1 MKTIINIDGGLGRV
15 ITAIPALLK
24 YGKNHPDEDWYV
36 MIPGWDFMLWGI
48 EELQQRAFNPET
60 KGMFENY
67 YWDAD
72 RVISPEPYK
81 LPAFYRNEI
90 SLAEAFDELI
100 NDTTDHSDLPDM
112 TLGLTIDEMLSAR
125 TFINQAI
132 QGVAAGPDGNG
143 GCNTGTCDTTKPVE
157 NHKKIVVFQPFG
169 STATHSEMGIY
180 DKSMR
185 SINHMFATKIAE
197 ALSKDYI
204 VINMNGR
211 EGFSHFPGVVNFSQ
225 DPDLRTWAAIIQEAD
240 YFIGCDSC
248 GQHMANAVGTAAS
261 VVIAGTH
268 EVNIS
273 YPDKFHIIKNK
284 AKYYP
289 NPMRVSMMNSTLAD
303 KLNEKRAVFS
313 DDEMKSHIKEIIKRI
328 EGGKKVTEAVTV
340 KAKKEKDD
348 KGFA

>member
-1 MKTIINIDGGLGRV
+1 MV
-15 ITAIPALLK
+15 VWVEHHYIPALLK
-24 YGKNHPDEDWYV
+24 YGKNHPDEEWYV

-48 EELQQRAFNPET
+48 EELQERTFNPET
-60 KGMFENY
+60 KGMFQNY

-72 RVISPEPYK
+72 RVIAPEPYK

-100 NDTTDHSDLPDM
+100 NGTTDHSDLPDM
-112 TLGLTIDEMLSAR
+112 TLELTVDELLSGR
-125 TFINQAI
+125 SFINNAI
-132 QGVAAGPDGNG
+132 QHLNG
-143 GCNTGTCDTTKPVE
+143 GGSVGGGCGSCEPPKPVE
-157 NHKKIVVFQPFG
+157 NHKKVVVYQPFG
-169 STATHSEMGIY
+169 STAYHSEMGIY

-185 SINHMFATKIAE
+185 SISHIFANEIAK
-197 ALSKDYI
+197 ALAKDYI
-204 VINMNGR
+204 VINMNGPLT
-211 EGFSHFPGVVNFSQ
+211 GFEGVVNFSQ

-248 GQHMANAVGTAAS
+248 GQHIAQVGTPAS
-261 VVIAGTH
+261 VMVAGTH
-268 EVNIS
+268 EVNVS
-273 YPDKFHIIKNK
+273 YPGKFHIIKND

-303 KLNEKRAVFS
+303 KLNQKRGVFT
-313 DDEMKSHIKEIIKRI
+313 EEEQKSHIKEIIRRI

-340 KAKKEKDD
+340 KAKKVKDD

>member
-1 MKTIINIDGGLGRV
+1 MKTIINIDGGLGRI

-24 YGKNHPDEDWYV
+24 FGKNNPDEEWYV
-36 MIPGWDFMLWGI
+36 MIPGWDVFTWGI
-48 EELQQRAFNPET
+48 EELQQRTFNPET

-100 NDTTDHSDLPDM
+100 NGTTNHSDLPDM
-112 TLGLTIDEMLSAR
+112 TLELTIDEVISAR
-125 TFINQAI
+125 NYINQAI
-132 QGVAAGPDGNG
+132 QGVNG
-143 GCNTGTCDTTKPVE
+143 RGCSPTGCEPPKPIE
-157 NHKKIVVFQPFG
+157 NHKKVIVFQPFG
-169 STATHSEMGIY
+169 STSQHSELGIY
-180 DKSMR
+180 DKTMR
-185 SINHMFATKIAE
+185 SINHNFAQKIAE
-197 ALSKDYI
+197 ALSKDYV

-211 EGFSHFPGVVNFSQ
+211 EGFSSFTGVVNFAR

-248 GQHMANAVGTAAS
+248 GQHMASAVGTPAS
-261 VVIAGTH
+261 VVVGGTH

-273 YPDKFHIIKNK
+273 YPGKFHIIKND

-289 NPMRVSMMNSTLAD
+289 NPMRVSMINSHLAD

-313 DDEMKSHIKEIIKRI
+313 DDEMKCHIKEIIRRI
-328 EGGKKVTEAVTV
+328 EGSKKVTEAVTV

>member
-1 MKTIINIDGGLGRV
+1 MKTIINIDGGLGRCL
-15 ITAIPALLK
+15 TAIPALLK
-24 YGKNHPDEDWYV
+24 FGKNNPDDDWYV

-48 EELQQRAFNPET
+48 EELQQRTFNPET

-72 RVISPEPYK
+72 KVIAPEPYK

-100 NDTTDHSDLPDM
+100 NGTTDHSDLSDV
-112 TLGLTIDEMLSAR
+112 TLGLTIDEMLAAKSY
-125 TFINQAI
+125 INQAI
-132 QGVAAGPDGNG
+132 QGVNAGPT
-143 GCNTGTCDTTKPVE
+143 GCSPTSCEPSKPVE
-157 NHKKIVVFQPFG
+157 NHKKIIVFQPFG
-169 STATHSEMGIY
+169 STATHSELGIY

-211 EGFSHFPGVVNFSQ
+211 EGFSHFPGIVNFSQ

-248 GQHMANAVGTAAS
+248 GQHIANAVGTPAS
-261 VVIAGTH
+261 VLVAGTH

-273 YPDKFHIIKNK
+273 YPGKFHIIKND

>member
-24 YGKNHPDEDWYV
+24 FGKNNPDEDWYV
-36 MIPGWDFMLWGI
+36 MITGWDWITWGI
-48 EELQQRAFNPET
+48 EELQQRTFNPET
-60 KGMFENY
+60 KGVFENY

-72 RVISPEPYK
+72 RVITPEPYK

-100 NDTTDHSDLPDM
+100 NGTTNHSDLPDM
-112 TLGLTIDEMLSAR
+112 TLELTIDEILSAKSY
-125 TFINQAI
+125 INQAI
-132 QGVAAGPDGNG
+132 QGLNGG
-143 GCNTGTCDTTKPVE
+143 GCNDTGCEPQKPIE
-157 NHKKIVVFQPFG
+157 NHKKVIVFQPFG
-169 STATHSEMGIY
+169 STSYCSELGIY

-185 SINHMFATKIAE
+185 SITHMFATKIAE
-197 ALSKDYI
+197 ELSKDYI

-211 EGFSHFPGVVNFSQ
+211 DNFSSFLNVVNFAE
-225 DPDLRTWAAIIQEAD
+225 DPDLRTWAGIIQEAD

-248 GQHMANAVGTAAS
+248 GQHMASAVGTPAS

-268 EVNIS
+268 EVNVS
-273 YPDKFHIIKNK
+273 YPEKFHIIKND

-289 NPMRVSMMNSTLAD
+289 NPMRVSNINSTLAD
-303 KLNEKRAVFS
+303 KLNQKRAVFS
-313 DDEMKSHIKEIIKRI
+313 DDEMKEHIKEIIRRI

-340 KAKKEKDD
+340 KVEKEKNG
-348 KGFA
+348 KGFV

>member
-24 YGKNHPDEDWYV
+24 FGKNNPDDDWYV
-36 MIPGWDFMLWGI
+36 MIAGWDFMLWGI
-48 EELQQRAFNPET
+48 EELQERTFNPET
-60 KGMFENY
+60 KGMFQNY

-72 RVISPEPYK
+72 RVIAPEPYK

-100 NDTTDHSDLPDM
+100 NETTDHSDLPDM
-112 TLGLTIDEMLSAR
+112 TLELTIDEMLNAKS
-125 TFINQAI
+125 FINQAI
-132 QGVAAGPDGNG
+132 QGISGG
-143 GCNTGTCDTTKPVE
+143 GCGPTGCEPSKPVE
-157 NHKKIVVFQPFG
+157 NHKKVVVFQPFG
-169 STATHSEMGIY
+169 STSTHSELGIY

-185 SINHMFATKIAE
+185 SINHNFANKIAE

-211 EGFSHFPGVVNFSQ
+211 DNFSTFSNVVNFAQ

-248 GQHMANAVGTAAS
+248 GQHIANAVGTPAS
-261 VVIAGTH
+261 VVVAGTH

-273 YPDKFHIIKNK
+273 YPDKFHIIKND

-303 KLNEKRAVFS
+303 KLNQKRGIFT
-313 DDEMKSHIKEIIKRI
+313 DDEMKGHIKEIIRRI

-340 KAKKEKDD
+340 KAKKVKDD
-348 KGFA
+348 KGFS

>member
-24 YGKNHPDEDWYV
+24 FGKNNPDDDWYV
-36 MIPGWDFMLWGI
+36 MIPGWDFMTWGI
-48 EELQQRAFNPET
+48 EELQQRTFNPET

-72 RVISPEPYK
+72 RVITPEPYK

-100 NDTTDHSDLPDM
+100 NETTDHSDLPDM
-112 TLGLTIDEMLSAR
+112 TLELTIDEMLNAKSY
-125 TFINQAI
+125 INQAI
-132 QGVAAGPDGNG
+132 QGVSGEGCGPAGCVPQ
-143 GCNTGTCDTTKPVE
+143 KPIE
-157 NHKKIVVFQPFG
+157 NHKKVIIYQPFG
-169 STATHSEMGIY
+169 STATHSELGIY
-180 DKSMR
+180 DRSMR
-185 SINHMFATKIAE
+185 SISHLFANEIAK

-204 VINMNGR
+204 VINMNGPLTA
-211 EGFSHFPGVVNFSQ
+211 FDSVVNFSQ
-225 DPDLRTWAAIIQEAD
+225 DPDLRTWAAIIQQAD

-248 GQHMANAVGTAAS
+248 GQHIANAVGTPAS
-261 VVIAGTH
+261 VVVAGTH

-273 YPDKFHIIKNK
+273 YPEKFHIIKND

-303 KLNEKRAVFS
+303 KLNQKRGVFT
-313 DDEMKSHIKEIIKRI
+313 EEEQKSHIKEIIRRI
-328 EGGKKVTEAVTV
+328 EGGKKVTDAVTV
-340 KAKKEKDD
+340 KAKKEKKSE
-348 KGFA
+348 KGFS

>member
-24 YGKNHPDEDWYV
+24 FGKNNPDDDWYV
-36 MIPGWDFMLWGI
+36 MIPGWDFMYWGI
-48 EELQQRAFNPET
+48 EELQQRTFNPET

-72 RVISPEPYK
+72 RVIAPEPYK

-100 NDTTDHSDLPDM
+100 NGTTDHSDLPDM
-112 TLGLTIDEMLSAR
+112 TLELTIDEMLNAKS
-125 TFINQAI
+125 FINQAI
-132 QGVAAGPDGNG
+132 QGISGG
-143 GCNTGTCDTTKPVE
+143 GCGPTGCEPPKPVE
-157 NHKKIVVFQPFG
+157 NHKKVVVFQPFG
-169 STATHSEMGIY
+169 STSTHSELGIY

-185 SINHMFATKIAE
+185 SINHNFASKIAE

-211 EGFSHFPGVVNFSQ
+211 DNFSYFPGVVNFGQ
-225 DPDLRTWAAIIQEAD
+225 DPDLRTWAGIIQEAD

-248 GQHMANAVGTAAS
+248 GQHMASAVGTPAS
-261 VVIAGTH
+261 VVVAGTH

-273 YPDKFHIIKNK
+273 YPEKFHIIKND

-289 NPMRVSMMNSTLAD
+289 NPMRVSMMNSTLSD
-303 KLNEKRAVFS
+303 KLNQKRGMFT
-313 DDEMKSHIKEIIKRI
+313 DDEMKGHIKEIIRRI
-328 EGGKKVTEAVTV
+328 EGGKKVTDAVTV

>member
-24 YGKNHPDEDWYV
+24 YGKTHPEEDWYV
-36 MIPGWDFMLWGI
+36 MIPGWDFLVWGM
-48 EELQQRAFNPET
+48 EELQNRTFNPET

-72 RVISPEPYK
+72 KVIAPEPYK

-100 NDTTDHSDLPDM
+100 NGTTDHSDLPPT
-112 TLGLTIDEMLSAR
+112 TLELTIDEVLNAR
-125 TFINQAI
+125 GYINQAI
-132 QGVAAGPDGNG
+132 QGVKGGPNG
-143 GCNTGTCDTTKPVE
+143 CGTPSCPDTKPTE
-157 NHKKIVVFQPFG
+157 NHKKVIVFQPFG
-169 STATHSEMGIY
+169 STSAQTEFGIY

-185 SINHMFATKIAE
+185 SINHHFATEIAKV
-197 ALSKDYI
+197 LSKDYV

-211 EGFSHFPGVVNFSQ
+211 EGFSHFPGVINFSQ

-240 YFIGCDSC
+240 YFVGCDSC
-248 GQHMANAVGTAAS
+248 GQHMAKAVGTPAS
-261 VVIAGTH
+261 VLVAGTH

-273 YPDKFHIIKNK
+273 YPDTFHIIKNN

-289 NPMRVSMMNSTLAD
+289 NPMRVSMMNSTLSD
-303 KLNEKRAVFS
+303 KLNQKRGEFT
-313 DDEMKSHIKEIIKRI
+313 EEEIKGHIKDIVRKI
-328 EGGKKVTEAVTV
+328 EGRKTTKVV
-340 KAKKEKDD
+340 KEVKEKAE